1 MYFSETFLESN
12 LLTLFGVAAFSVAH
26 HFFFSP
32 FQAIMSVALNNPLAS
47 LEQLETT
54 VSRRDGISE
63 ELEEDLRNLG
73 AELIQSAGILL
84 KL

>member
-1 MYFSETFLESN
+1 
-12 LLTLFGVAAFSVAH
+12 
-26 HFFFSP
+26 
-32 FQAIMSVALNNPLAS
+32 MSVALNNPLAS

-54 VSRRDGISE
+54 VSRKNGVSE

-73 AELIQSAGILL
+73 GELIESAGILL

>member
-1 MYFSETFLESN
+1 
-12 LLTLFGVAAFSVAH
+12 
-26 HFFFSP
+26 
-32 FQAIMSVALNNPLAS
+32 MSVALSNPLAS

-54 VSRRDGISE
+54 VSRKDGISQ

-73 AELIQSAGILL
+73 SELIESAGILL

>member
-1 MYFSETFLESN
+1 MAASH
-12 LLTLFGVAAFSVAH
+12 FGDP
-26 HFFFSP
+26 FFFPS
-32 FQAIMSVALNNPLAS
+32 FLNIMSVALNNPLAS

-54 VSRRDGISE
+54 ISRRDGISE

-73 AELIQSAGILL
+73 AELIESAGILL

>member
-1 MYFSETFLESN
+1 
-12 LLTLFGVAAFSVAH
+12 
-26 HFFFSP
+26 
-32 FQAIMSVALNNPLAS
+32 MSVVLTNPLAS

-54 VSRRDGISE
+54 VSQCDGISE
-63 ELEEDLRNLG
+63 ELEEDLRNVG

>member
-1 MYFSETFLESN
+1 
-12 LLTLFGVAAFSVAH
+12 
-26 HFFFSP
+26 
-32 FQAIMSVALNNPLAS
+32 MSVALNNPLAS

-54 VSRRDGISE
+54 VSRKNGLSE

-73 AELIQSAGILL
+73 GELIESAGILL

>member
-1 MYFSETFLESN
+1 M
-12 LLTLFGVAAFSVAH
+12 
-26 HFFFSP
+26 P
-32 FQAIMSVALNNPLAS
+32 FAPVMSVALKNPLAS

-54 VSRRDGISE
+54 ISRRDGISE
-63 ELEEDLRNLG
+63 EMEEDLRNLG